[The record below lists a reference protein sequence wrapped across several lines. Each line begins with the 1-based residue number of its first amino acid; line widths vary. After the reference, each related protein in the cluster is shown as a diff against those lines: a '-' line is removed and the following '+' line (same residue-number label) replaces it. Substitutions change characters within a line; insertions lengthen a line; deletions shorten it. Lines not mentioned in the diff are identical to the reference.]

1 MIRNP
6 FGLPSDVSP
15 LPMLRMLH
23 SLDIAPSFGILN
35 GTYASTEDAAAEPED
50 SEEEPMMAEQ
60 NLHTSSSSLA
70 PPPPLFTWTPLTAE
84 LSPDATAAMF
94 LLGPSMSMAA
104 KLSTICRLSGALTL
118 RLKES
123 SLGEVFAT
131 TTTTGRNP
139 PGWVQRKVLIQDERG
154 PSPSVGTRLVAKSLL
169 DCLSYSFP
177 EGDFVPCTIPPT
189 RAGFLLAVN
198 TQYLTAWRA
207 LFDVVDCQSEGMKV
221 EGSIGLAA
229 IVEAVTVPVP
239 PAARAS
245 VAAALMKVFL
255 E

>member
-35 GTYASTEDAAAEPED
+35 GTYASTKDAAADPDD
-50 SEEEPMMAEQ
+50 SEEEPIMAEQ
-60 NLHTSSSSLA
+60 NSPTSSSSLA
-70 PPPPLFTWTPLTAE
+70 PPPPLFTWTPLTVE

-94 LLGPSMSMAA
+94 LLGPSMSIAA

-118 RLKES
+118 LLKES
-123 SLGEVFAT
+123 SMGEAFA
-131 TTTTGRNP
+131 TTTGRNP
-139 PGWVQRKVLIQDERG
+139 PGWIQRKVLIQDERG
-154 PSPSVGTRLVAKSLL
+154 PSPSVGTRLVARSLL

-189 RAGFLLAVN
+189 RAAFLHAVN
-198 TQYLTAWRA
+198 AGYVTAWRA

-239 PAARAS
+239 PAARAR